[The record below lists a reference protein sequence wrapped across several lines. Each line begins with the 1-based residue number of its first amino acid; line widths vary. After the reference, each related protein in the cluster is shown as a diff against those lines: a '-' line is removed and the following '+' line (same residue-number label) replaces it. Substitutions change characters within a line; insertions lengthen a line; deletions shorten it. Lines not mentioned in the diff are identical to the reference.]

1 MTDLPSRRP
10 YPDPTRSTPAGSVG
24 PALLLALLLPV
35 AALAQERVQR
45 PPVLQVDRIEQEFR
59 FIRGLV
65 GDGLYPTALE
75 QIRSFLKEWPDD
87 ERAEEVRLLE
97 AEVYFLQQDFER
109 AEQLLNAFL
118 LRTPQS
124 PLVDRALYRRGEARF
139 KRQEWVGA
147 AADFRAIADQH
158 PNSGLHD
165 RARYWLGEALLRQGD
180 TEGARQAFQSVYKQQ
195 ADSPVADYALYSMGW
210 IAQEQEEFEDALAY
224 YRQVI
229 DTHPTSDLIS
239 TSLFKMGQCY
249 FATGRYAEAADA
261 MSQVLQLDLGTEVA
275 ANAGFLLGESYYHM
289 GEFPLARRH
298 YQEVVR
304 DHPGSEA
311 APEAQLAI
319 AWTWL
324 KEDHP
329 LEAAT
334 AFRRVAEDYPGHG
347 SVGEARYRE
356 GVALREA
363 GRSTDAL
370 QAFAAAVEVP
380 ANPWADDALLEAG
393 LIHYREG
400 RFPLARAAFERILE
414 TGGES
419 PLAADAAEMVGECR
433 LAEEGLEE
441 ADAAFERV
449 IQTWPDTEAGRLAL
463 FQWSVVRLRRG
474 AASEAAA
481 GFERYRT
488 RYPESELT
496 SEALYQQAESEY
508 RAGRYD
514 RSAALYQSYRQS
526 WPEGAHV
533 LESEYGTGWSRF
545 STGDW
550 NGAIEA
556 FRRVVAAPAGET
568 SLRRDAHLRIADAYY
583 NLHRYRDAAVT
594 YREVLQ
600 RDPGAADA
608 DRVALSAGDA
618 FIRAEAYESAL
629 PVLGEI
635 VTRFPASSRYDD
647 ALFWRGWALFR
658 MGEYE
663 RAVAEYR
670 KVLEL
675 RPPSELEPNA
685 RYAIGDA
692 WYNAGRYAEA
702 LSAYRELAL
711 AHPADPWLA
720 EAVGGLQWALVQLGR
735 ADEAQRAADE
745 LLTPS
750 TPAGV
755 RERVR
760 LQQARFLF
768 DLERHAEA
776 VPILQG
782 LAGGGNPEVAAEAL
796 YWLARSLTVLGRTEE
811 AETALNRL
819 LREHPEGAFT
829 PQARLR
835 LAGLQITRGANAEA
849 IRALEPLLARSTPE
863 RAEALYLSATA
874 HRSLGDATRTE
885 VELRRLIDEYPG
897 SPLAAQGRLRMAE
910 LAMERGNFN
919 IAQNEVNTLLAE
931 RTDELAAEAQYL
943 AGEILFAQQR
953 WNDAEVQFLKV
964 RYVYPAFGD
973 WIARALLRA
982 AQADLRLGNTEK
994 ARNLLET
1001 ALRDHPAAAVA
1012 AQVRAELERIRP

>member
-1 MTDLPSRRP
+1 M
-10 YPDPTRSTPAGSVG
+10 
-24 PALLLALLLPV
+24 
-35 AALAQERVQR
+35 E
-45 PPVLQVDRIEQEFR
+45 
-59 FIRGLV
+59 
-65 GDGLYPTALE
+65 
-75 QIRSFLKEWPDD
+75 
-87 ERAEEVRLLE
+87 
-97 AEVYFLQQDFER
+97 
-109 AEQLLNAFL
+109 
-118 LRTPQS
+118 
-124 PLVDRALYRRGEARF
+124 
-139 KRQEWVGA
+139 
-147 AADFRAIADQH
+147 
-158 PNSGLHD
+158 
-165 RARYWLGEALLRQGD
+165 
-180 TEGARQAFQSVYKQQ
+180 
-195 ADSPVADYALYSMGW
+195 
-210 IAQEQEEFEDALAY
+210 
-224 YRQVI
+224 
-229 DTHPTSDLIS
+229 
-239 TSLFKMGQCY
+239 
-249 FATGRYAEAADA
+249 
-261 MSQVLQLDLGTEVA
+261 
-275 ANAGFLLGESYYHM
+275 
-289 GEFPLARRH
+289 EFPLARRH

-304 DHPGSEA
+304 DHPDSEA

-324 KEDHP
+324 KEGRA
-329 LEAAT
+329 LEAAA
-334 AFRRVAEDYPGHG
+334 AFHQVVEDYPDHE
-347 SVGEARYRE
+347 SVGEACYRE

-363 GRSTDAL
+363 GRNAEAL
-370 QAFAAAVEVP
+370 PAFAAAVEIP

-414 TGGES
+414 LGAEG
-419 PLAADAAEMVGECR
+419 PLAADAAEMVAECR
-433 LAEEGLEE
+433 LAEGGLEE
-441 ADAAFERV
+441 ADAAFDRV
-449 IQTWPDTEAGRLAL
+449 VKTWPDTEAGRLAL

-474 AASEAAA
+474 AASEAAT

-488 RYPESELT
+488 RFPDSDLAA
-496 SEALYQQAESEY
+496 EALYQQAESEY
-508 RAGRYD
+508 RAGRWD
-514 RSAALYQSYRQS
+514 RSAALYQSYRQA
-526 WPEGAHV
+526 WPDGAHA

-545 STGDW
+545 SAGDW
-550 NGAIEA
+550 TGAIEA
-556 FRRVVAAPAGET
+556 FRRVVSVPAGEA
-568 SLRRDAHLRIADAYY
+568 SLQRDARLRIADAYY

-635 VTRFPASSRYDD
+635 VTRFPAGTRYDD

-670 KVLEL
+670 KVLEQ

-692 WYNAGRYAEA
+692 WYNAGRYPEA

-711 AHPADPWLA
+711 AHPADQWLA
-720 EAVGGLQWALVQLGR
+720 EAVGGMQWALVQLGR
-735 ADEAQRAADE
+735 ADEAERAADE
-745 LLTPS
+745 QLTPS

-768 DLERHAEA
+768 DLERHVEA
-776 VPILQG
+776 VPVLQG
-782 LAGGGNPEVAAEAL
+782 LAGGGTPEVSAEAL
-796 YWLARSLTVLGRTEE
+796 FWLARSLTVLGRAAE
-811 AETALNRL
+811 AEAALTSL
-819 LREHPEGAFT
+819 LREHPDSAFT
-829 PQARLR
+829 SQARLR
-835 LAGLQITRGANAEA
+835 LADLQIARSANGEA
-849 IRALEPLLARSTPE
+849 IRTLEPLLDQLLPE
-863 RAEALYLSATA
+863 RAEALYLSAAA

-910 LAMERGNFN
+910 LALERGNFN

-953 WNDAEVQFLKV
+953 WSDAEVQFLKV

-994 ARNLLET
+994 ARSLLET
-1001 ALRDHPAAAVA
+1001 ALRDHPNAPAA